1 MFLGRF
7 LDSSLQL
14 RYVRLILVNMLFQLK
29 SLFMFTFKSIYQLF

>member
-1 MFLGRF
+1 MFLGRV

-14 RYVRLILVNMLFQLK
+14 RYVRLILVNMSFQLK